1 MCVDILIHYGICCF
15 VKVIYMIVYFLFC
28 LLLFCI
34 VHHEYDHERA

>member
-1 MCVDILIHYGICCF
+1 MNILRYILFRYSHICMF
-15 VKVIYMIVYFLFC
+15 VYFLFC